1 MSYQKSELYFL
12 VTLLAGMSVIT
23 FFIFEPFLYAL
34 ILGVIFATVFSPIHK
49 RILRALQISLRQGRE
64 PAGSGL
70 SALITTAFVILV
82 IVIPVTLLSTQIF
95 QEATS
100 LYSSLVDDGGAVGIT
115 RGIEDAVR
123 NVGIPFF
130 PAGALDFGQYM
141 KQGLSF
147 LIEHLGTI
155 FSNVAKIIVGI
166 IVLFISLYYLFKDGH
181 QLKKSVIALSPLSDV
196 YDETIFRK
204 LELAISSVV
213 RGSISVALVQGVLT
227 AIGLAIFGV
236 PNPVLWGSVAA
247 VTALIPGVGT
257 SIVLIPSILF
267 LFFTGAEA
275 ASVGLLIWGIVAVG
289 LVDNVLGPRIVGK
302 GAKLHPFLILL
313 SILGGIGLFGPIGF
327 LFGPL
332 ALTLLFAFLEIYST
346 IRGGRK

>member
-12 VTLLAGMSVIT
+12 VTLLVGMSIVT
-23 FFIFEPFLYAL
+23 FLIFEPFLYAL
-34 ILGVIFATVFSPIHK
+34 ILAVIFATVFYPVHK
-49 RILRALQISLRQGRE
+49 KI
-64 PAGSGL
+64 L
-70 SALITTAFVILV
+70 SALSESRGISALLTTAFVLVV
-82 IVIPVTLLSTQIF
+82 IVVPVTLLSTQIF

-100 LYSSLVDDGGAVGIT
+100 LYSSTVEDGGTASLLRSTEDVV
-115 RGIEDAVR
+115 RGA
-123 NVGIPFF
+123 GIPFF
-130 PAGALDFGQYM
+130 PTGSLDFSQYM

-155 FSNVAKIIVGI
+155 FSNVAKIVVGI
-166 IVLFISLYYLFKDGH
+166 IVLFIALYYLFKDGH
-181 QLKKSVIALSPLSDV
+181 ELRKSVIALSPLSDV

-204 LELAISSVV
+204 LELAINSVV

-236 PNPVLWGSVAA
+236 PNPVLWGSAAA
-247 VTALIPGVGT
+247 VTALIPGIGT

-275 ASVGLLIWGIVAVG
+275 SAVGLLIWGIVAVG
-289 LVDNVLGPRIVGK
+289 LVDNVLGPKIVGK

-313 SILGGIGLFGPIGF
+313 SILGGISLFGPIGF

-332 ALTLLFAFLEIYST
+332 ALALLFAFLEIYST
-346 IRGGRK
+346 IRGTRTSNLSR

>member
-12 VTLLAGMSVIT
+12 VTLLVGMSIVT
-23 FFIFEPFLYAL
+23 FFIFQPFLYAL
-34 ILGVIFATVFSPIHK
+34 ILGVIFATVFSPVHK
-49 RILRALQISLRQGRE
+49 ILLSRLRGNKGLAALV
-64 PAGSGL
+64 
-70 SALITTAFVILV
+70 TTIFVLVV
-82 IVIPVTLLSTQIF
+82 IVVPVTLLSTQIF

-100 LYSSLVDDGGAVGIT
+100 LYSSLIDNGGIAGLLKS
-115 RGIEDAVR
+115 IEDLVR
-123 NVGIPFF
+123 SIGIPFM
-130 PAGALDFGQYM
+130 PTSALDFGQYV

-147 LIEHLGTI
+147 LLEHLGTI

-166 IVLFISLYYLFKDGH
+166 IVLFIALYYLFKDGH
-181 QLKKSVIALSPLSDV
+181 ELRKSVIALSPLSDV

-204 LELAISSVV
+204 LELAINSVV

-227 AIGLAIFGV
+227 AIGLYIFGV
-236 PNPVLWGSVAA
+236 PNPVLWGSVAS

-257 SIVLIPSILF
+257 SLVLIPSILF
-267 LFFTGAEA
+267 LFFTGSEA
-275 ASVGLLIWGIVAVG
+275 GAVGLLIWGIVAVG
-289 LVDNVLGPRIVGK
+289 LVDNVLGPKIVGK

-332 ALTLLFAFLEIYST
+332 ALALLFAFLEIYST
-346 IRGGRK
+346 IRGARSK

>member
-12 VTLLAGMSVIT
+12 VTLLVGMSIVT

-34 ILGVIFATVFSPIHK
+34 ILAVIFATVFAPVHK
-49 RILRALQISLRQGRE
+49 RIL
-64 PAGSGL
+64 SGL
-70 SALITTAFVILV
+70 REKRGLAALVTTAFVLIV
-82 IVIPVTLLSTQIF
+82 IVVPVTFLSTQIF

-100 LYSSLVDDGGAVGIT
+100 LYSSLSDNGGTAGLLRIT
-115 RGIEDAVR
+115 EDAVR
-123 NVGIPFF
+123 DIGIPFF
-130 PAGALDFGQYM
+130 SVGSLDLGQYFE
-141 KQGLSF
+141 QGLSF

-155 FSNVAKIIVGI
+155 FSNVAKILVGI
-166 IVLFISLYYLFKDGH
+166 IVLFIALYYLFKDGH
-181 QLKKSVIALSPLSDV
+181 ELRKSVITLSPLSDV

-204 LELAISSVV
+204 LELAINSVV

-236 PNPVLWGSVAA
+236 PNPVLWGSVAT

-257 SIVLIPSILF
+257 SLVLIPSILF
-267 LFFTGAEA
+267 LFFTGAEGA
-275 ASVGLLIWGIVAVG
+275 AVGLLIWGIVAVG
-289 LVDNVLGPRIVGK
+289 LVDNVLGPKIVGK

-332 ALTLLFAFLEIYST
+332 ALALLFAFLEIYST
-346 IRGGRK
+346 IRGTRAS

>member
-12 VTLLAGMSVIT
+12 VTLLAGMFVVI
-23 FFIFEPFLYAL
+23 FFIFEPFIYAL

-49 RILRALQISLRQGRE
+49 RILSALRE
-64 PAGSGL
+64 NRGL
-70 SALITTAFVILV
+70 SALFTTVFVLLV
-82 IVIPVTLLSTQIF
+82 IVVPVTLLSTQIF

-100 LYSSLVDDGGAVGIT
+100 LYSSVVNNGDTTNISLAL
-115 RGIEDAVR
+115 EDSVR
-123 NVGIPFF
+123 NLGIPFL
-130 PAGALDFGQYM
+130 PTGSLDFSQYM

-155 FSNVAKIIVGI
+155 FSNVAKIMVGI
-166 IVLFISLYYLFKDGH
+166 IVLFIALYYLFKDGH

-204 LELAISSVV
+204 LELAINSVV

-227 AIGLAIFGV
+227 AIGLTIFGV
-236 PNPVLWGSVAA
+236 PNPVLWGSMAA
-247 VTALIPGVGT
+247 VAALIPGVGT
-257 SIVLIPSILF
+257 SLILIPSILF
-267 LFFTGAEA
+267 LFFTGATTSA
-275 ASVGLLIWGIVAVG
+275 VGLLIWGIVAVG
-289 LVDNVLGPRIVGK
+289 LVDNVLGPKIVGK

-332 ALTLLFAFLEIYST
+332 ALSLLFAFLEIYST
-346 IRGGRK
+346 IRGSRATQ

>member
-12 VTLLAGMSVIT
+12 VTLLVGMSIVT

-34 ILGVIFATVFSPIHK
+34 ILAVIFATVFAPVHK
-49 RILRALQISLRQGRE
+49 RILSGFRENRGLAALV
-64 PAGSGL
+64 
-70 SALITTAFVILV
+70 TTAFVLV
-82 IVIPVTLLSTQIF
+82 VIIVPVTFLSTQIF
-95 QEATS
+95 QESTS
-100 LYSSLVDDGGAVGIT
+100 LYYSLTNNGGTAGLLRIT
-115 RGIEDAVR
+115 EDVVRGI
-123 NVGIPFF
+123 GIPFL
-130 PAGALDFGQYM
+130 PAGSLDFGQYIE
-141 KQGLSF
+141 QSLSF

-155 FSNVAKIIVGI
+155 FSNVAKIMVGI
-166 IVLFISLYYLFKDGH
+166 IVLFIALYYLFKDGH
-181 QLKKSVIALSPLSDV
+181 ELRRSVIALSPLSDV

-204 LELAISSVV
+204 LELAINSVV

-227 AIGLAIFGV
+227 AIGLSIFGV
-236 PNPVLWGSVAA
+236 PNSVLWGSVAA

-257 SIVLIPSILF
+257 SLVLIPSILF

-275 ASVGLLIWGIVAVG
+275 SAVGLLIWGIVAVG
-289 LVDNVLGPRIVGK
+289 LVDNVLGPKIVGK

-332 ALTLLFAFLEIYST
+332 ALALLFAFLEIYST
-346 IRGGRK
+346 IRGTRNSS

>member
-12 VTLLAGMSVIT
+12 ITLLVGMSIIT

-34 ILGVIFATVFSPIHK
+34 ILGVIFATVFSPVHK
-49 RILRALQISLRQGRE
+49 RIL
-64 PAGSGL
+64 SGL
-70 SALITTAFVILV
+70 RENRGLAALVTTAFVLVV
-82 IVIPVTLLSTQIF
+82 IVVPVTFLSTQIF

-100 LYSSLVDDGGAVGIT
+100 LYSSLTDSGGTAGLLKST
-115 RGIEDAVR
+115 EDVVR
-123 NVGIPFF
+123 SIGIPFL
-130 PAGALDFGQYM
+130 PAGSLDIAQYM
-141 KQGLSF
+141 EQGLSF
-147 LIEHLGTI
+147 LIEHLGTV
-155 FSNVAKIIVGI
+155 FSNVAKIMVGI
-166 IVLFISLYYLFKDGH
+166 IVLFIALYYLFKDGH
-181 QLKKSVIALSPLSDV
+181 ELRKSVIALSPLSDV

-204 LELAISSVV
+204 LELAINSVV

-227 AIGLAIFGV
+227 AIGLSIFGV
-236 PNPVLWGSVAA
+236 PNPVLWGSVAS

-257 SIVLIPSILF
+257 SLVLIPSILF

-275 ASVGLLIWGIVAVG
+275 PAVGLLIWGIVAVG
-289 LVDNVLGPRIVGK
+289 LVDNVLGPKIVGK

-332 ALTLLFAFLEIYST
+332 ALALLFAFLEIYST
-346 IRGGRK
+346 IRGTRAS

>member
-12 VTLLAGMSVIT
+12 ITLLVGMSIIT

-34 ILGVIFATVFSPIHK
+34 ILGVIFATVFSPVHK
-49 RILRALQISLRQGRE
+49 RIL
-64 PAGSGL
+64 SGL
-70 SALITTAFVILV
+70 RENRGLAALVTTAFVLVV
-82 IVIPVTLLSTQIF
+82 IVVPVTFLSTQIF

-100 LYSSLVDDGGAVGIT
+100 LYSSLTDSGGTAGLLKST
-115 RGIEDAVR
+115 EDVVR
-123 NVGIPFF
+123 SIGIPFL
-130 PAGALDFGQYM
+130 PAGSFDIGQYM
-141 KQGLSF
+141 EQGLSF
-147 LIEHLGTI
+147 LIEHLGTV

-166 IVLFISLYYLFKDGH
+166 IVLFIALYYLFKDGRE
-181 QLKKSVIALSPLSDV
+181 LRKSVIALSPLSDV

-204 LELAISSVV
+204 LELAINSVV

-227 AIGLAIFGV
+227 AIGLSIFGV
-236 PNPVLWGSVAA
+236 PNPVLWGSVAS

-257 SIVLIPSILF
+257 SLVLIPSILF

-275 ASVGLLIWGIVAVG
+275 PAVGLLIWGIVAVG
-289 LVDNVLGPRIVGK
+289 LVDNVLGPKIVGK

-332 ALTLLFAFLEIYST
+332 ALALLFAFLEIYST
-346 IRGGRK
+346 IRGTRAS